1 MTKRKRDKHESTG
14 SPYPAW
20 QRPIVAELVDMGMQA
35 RTMFDDVLVALVQ
48 DDVDAAEAVVRADD
62 AVDAARVKVQV
73 RVVAALAKGGLDAAD
88 IHGAFALS
96 STAGHL
102 ERLAD
107 YAVEIATRVARVTDL
122 PMDRLLHEDFLRMG
136 ELLDGMWDIA
146 LEALVKRD
154 YKSARVLVDS
164 QLLVEQLSALSTK
177 RLLDVGADSRL
188 REWGLV
194 MMLVARGLERAGDH
208 LIDVGEQV
216 AYLKTGRPQQFRDA
230 SQVALVDWPD

>member
-1 MTKRKRDKHESTG
+1 
-14 SPYPAW
+14 
-20 QRPIVAELVDMGMQA
+20 
-35 RTMFDDVLVALVQ
+35 
-48 DDVDAAEAVVRADD
+48 
-62 AVDAARVKVQV
+62 
-73 RVVAALAKGGLDAAD
+73 
-88 IHGAFALS
+88 
-96 STAGHL
+96 
-102 ERLAD
+102 
-107 YAVEIATRVARVTDL
+107 
-122 PMDRLLHEDFLRMG
+122 
-136 ELLDGMWDIA
+136 MWDIA